1 MYGIT
6 IIIYRM
12 MAIGKRIERPDLAEP
27 GPVLRGFNPWWH
39 GEPVTVPEFR
49 RPAGEAARALLEDAS
64 LRRAVLLSGLR
75 RVGKSTIL
83 MQAAADLL
91 RTGTEP
97 KSVLYLSLDH
107 PLLSAR
113 PLREILLLYHETV
126 YPERQPAT
134 LLLDEVQFSP
144 EWQVEVKLLVDRRP
158 EYRILATGSSG
169 AQHRDRLAESGVGR
183 WVTVPAAPLSLYEF
197 AHIHGAEPEPELPAI
212 RSLEELAGLGDGA
225 RAELAARLRPLQLLF
240 QRYLLVGGFPET
252 AARSDDIA
260 LCQKLLREDVVDR
273 MLKRDLSALFG
284 VRKLGEL
291 ERLFLYLCAHGGGIL
306 AQQTCA
312 QALGVARATVAQYL
326 DFLVQSNL
334 VCRLLPS
341 AASGKEILKGRSKY
355 YLTDAALGNAMLLR
369 REGIFQHAAE
379 VGWVAETAVL
389 RHLYPCRQRAE
400 AEVGYWREA
409 AADREV
415 DLVLRRDDWSLPVE
429 IKYRERPRLEPGG
442 GLAAYCR
449 ARSPALALIVTRRER
464 DFGAEQLAGAAT
476 RALKIPAHI
485 LCYLLGRA
493 ERRGDDGFMLPGGA

>member
-1 MYGIT
+1 M
-6 IIIYRM
+6 
-12 MAIGKRIERPDLAEP
+12 ERPDLAEL

-39 GEPVTVPEFR
+39 GEAVAVPEFR
-49 RPAGEAARALLEDAS
+49 RPAGEAARGLLEDAS
-64 LRRAVLLSGLR
+64 MRRAVLLSGLR

-83 MQAAADLL
+83 MQTAADLL
-91 RTGTEP
+91 RAGAEP

-107 PLLSAR
+107 PLLNAR
-113 PLREILLLYHETV
+113 PLREVLALYHELAH
-126 YPERQPAT
+126 PERKPAT

-144 EWQVEVKLLVDRRP
+144 EWQVEIKLLVDHHP

-197 AHIHGAEPEPELPAI
+197 AHIHGAEPEPELPEI
-212 RSLEELAGLGDGA
+212 RSLEALAEIGDGA

-240 QRYLLVGGFPET
+240 QSYLLVGGFPET
-252 AARSDDIA
+252 AARSGDVA

-291 ERLFLYLCAHGGGIL
+291 ERLFLYLCARGGGIL

-312 QALGVARATVAQYL
+312 EAMGVSRATVAQYL

-334 VCRLLPS
+334 ICRLLPS
-341 AASGKEILKGRSKY
+341 AAAGKEILKGRGKY

-379 VGWVAETAVL
+379 VGWVVETAVL
-389 RHLYPCRQRAE
+389 RHFYPCRQRAE
-400 AEVGYWREA
+400 AEIGYWREA
-409 AADREV
+409 AAGREV
-415 DLVLRRDDWSLPVE
+415 DLVLRRDEWSLPVE
-429 IKYRERPRLEPGG
+429 VKYRERPRLEPDG

-449 ARSPALALIVTRRER
+449 ARRPALAVLATRRDR
-464 DFGAEQLAGAAT
+464 DFGVERLDGAPT
-476 RALKIPAHI
+476 RVLKIPAHI
-485 LCYLLGRA
+485 LCYLLGCA
-493 ERRGDDGFMLPGGA
+493 ERRNGGGFAAPAGA

>member
-1 MYGIT
+1 M
-6 IIIYRM
+6 
-12 MAIGKRIERPDLAEP
+12 ERPDLTEL

-39 GEPVTVPEFR
+39 GEPVAVPEFR
-49 RPAGEAARALLEDAS
+49 RPAGAAARALLEDAA

-83 MQAAADLL
+83 MQTAADLL
-91 RTGTEP
+91 RAGAEP

-107 PLLSAR
+107 PLLNAL
-113 PLREILLLYHETV
+113 PLREILALYRETV
-126 YPERQPAT
+126 HPERSPAT

-144 EWQVEVKLLVDRRP
+144 EWQVEVKLLVDHHP
-158 EYRILATGSSG
+158 ECRILATGSSG

-197 AHIHGAEPEPELPAI
+197 AHIHGAWPEPELPEI
-212 RSLEELAGLGDGA
+212 RSLEELAGLGGGE

-252 AARSDDIA
+252 AARSDDVA

-312 QALGVARATVAQYL
+312 EAMGVSRPTVAQYL

-341 AASGKEILKGRSKY
+341 AAAGKEILKGRSKY
-355 YLTDAALGNAMLLR
+355 YLADAALGNAMLLR
-369 REGIFQHAAE
+369 REGLFQYAAE
-379 VGWVAETAVL
+379 IGWAAETAVL
-389 RHLYPCRQRAE
+389 RHFYPCHQRAE
-400 AEVGYWREA
+400 AEVGYWRSPA
-409 AADREV
+409 AGREV

-429 IKYRERPRLEPGG
+429 VKYRERPRLEPDG

-449 ARSPALALIVTRRER
+449 ARKTALAVLATRRER
-464 DFGAEQLAGAAT
+464 DFGVARLDGAPT
-476 RALKIPAHI
+476 RVLKVPAHV
-485 LCYLLGRA
+485 LCYLLGRS
-493 ERRGDDGFMLPGGA
+493 ERRSGSGFAVPAGA